1 MNDSHAHLV
10 PRAGLD
16 PIADAATALEVVQLA
31 VHLPPRHETIVV
43 LLDDAGCGSTIAV
56 VADTV
61 RPDDVLEVVE
71 CMAGAA
77 ATAEHVAGILLAS
90 VRPGARALDPHDV
103 ERWIEL
109 SELCVDRGLE
119 LVEWFVLGDE
129 VHCPRDALCEPPR
142 WER

>member
-43 LLDDAGCGSTIAV
+43 LLDDTNCGSTIAV

-61 RPDDVLEVVE
+61 RPDDVLEVAE
-71 CMAGAA
+71 CLVGAA
-77 ATAEHVAGILLAS
+77 AGADHVAGILLAS
-90 VRPGARALDPHDV
+90 VRPGSRVLDPTDV

-109 SELCVDRGLE
+109 NEICAAHGIELL
-119 LVEWFVLGDE
+119 EWFVLGDE
-129 VHCPRDALCEPPR
+129 VHCPRDALCEPQR